1 MEKLSSKSSA
11 LDVALIQEREA
22 QIKLQKLGDEK
33 KAQEQLLAYAQKVL
47 TKTDFSYSTMI
58 SSAVTHAMAPAKN
71 HILEFDAEILRRDFT
86 INEAERKVLV
96 DSIYDTTQYFVSQY
110 DFSALAESDDNN
122 IIDPL

>member
-47 TKTDFSYSTMI
+47 TKIDFSYSTMI

-71 HILEFDAEILRRDFT
+71 HIPEFDVEILRRDFT

>member
-22 QIKLQKLGDEK
+22 HIKLQKLGDEK

-71 HILEFDAEILRRDFT
+71 HIPEFDVEILRRDFT

>member
-47 TKTDFSYSTMI
+47 TKIDFSYSTMI

-71 HILEFDAEILRRDFT
+71 HIPEFDVEILRRDFT

-96 DSIYDTTQYFVSQY
+96 DSIYDTAQYFVSQY